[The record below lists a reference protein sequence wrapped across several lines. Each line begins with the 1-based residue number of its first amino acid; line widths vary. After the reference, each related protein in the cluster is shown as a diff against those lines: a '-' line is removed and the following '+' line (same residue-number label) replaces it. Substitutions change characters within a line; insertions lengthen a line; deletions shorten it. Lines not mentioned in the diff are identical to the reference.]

1 MINIHYFYRNILN
14 IFYQMNN
21 YGIINYNKFLI
32 ILINIKKD
40 LLDQIKIK
48 IFNNQVIG
56 YKNNYKL
63 IKLNKK

>member
-1 MINIHYFYRNILN
+1 MINIHYFYRNIQN

-40 LLDQIKIK
+40 LLNQIKIK

-56 YKNNYKL
+56 YKNNNKL